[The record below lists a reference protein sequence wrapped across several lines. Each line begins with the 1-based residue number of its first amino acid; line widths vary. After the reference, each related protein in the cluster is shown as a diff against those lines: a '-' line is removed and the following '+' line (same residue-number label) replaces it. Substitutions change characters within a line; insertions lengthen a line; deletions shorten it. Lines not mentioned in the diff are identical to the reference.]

1 MTRIELFKKAL
12 VECQR
17 LLQQYPDEQPLKSV
31 ENQLLYLIDLEEGR
45 RHDQKLLARINLGLI
60 AVREIEDLDLPFAE
74 LLHKVSAQADQ
85 MRIDAGV

>member
-12 VECQR
+12 AECQR
-17 LLQQYPDEQPLKSV
+17 LLQQYPDERSLKSV

-45 RHDQKLLARINLGLI
+45 RQDRNLLAKINLGLI
-60 AVREIEDLDLPFAE
+60 AAREIEDLELPFAE

-85 MRIDAGV
+85 MRRDAGL

>member
-12 VECQR
+12 AECQR

-45 RHDQKLLARINLGLI
+45 RQDRNLLARINLGLI

>member
-1 MTRIELFKKAL
+1 M
-12 VECQR
+12 
-17 LLQQYPDEQPLKSV
+17 LQQYPDEQPLKSV

-45 RHDQKLLARINLGLI
+45 RQDRNLLARINLGLI